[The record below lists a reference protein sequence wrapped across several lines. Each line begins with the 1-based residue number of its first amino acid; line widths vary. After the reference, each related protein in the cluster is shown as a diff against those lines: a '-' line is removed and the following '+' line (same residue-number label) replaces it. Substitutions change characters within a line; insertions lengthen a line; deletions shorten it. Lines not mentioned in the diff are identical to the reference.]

1 MKSSEQMVQSL
12 FQRREQYSH
21 RQKIRRNVIT
31 GVATAV
37 IFCLCGVTA
46 WGISREPGGVTEQP
60 PVQLEEPVLTE
71 GPEKILLA
79 HKIVI
84 TPLESIPSASIMGI
98 ARMRDDFVEM
108 SVEEMKAYYGRDYF
122 PDVPDDLQM
131 QKHNPGIFKRH
142 GGTGETYWDE
152 DEFRYFNADQSRDV
166 SFRVAKGKIPFVDF
180 NVFDGTKEK
189 SNISGVEIPIGMTAI
204 GAYYTEFVY
213 DGVGFMIYAEGLTEM
228 EFVNMLASLLD

>member
-1 MKSSEQMVQSL
+1 MKSCEEMVESL
-12 FQRREQYSH
+12 FARAEQYRH
-21 RQKIRRNVIT
+21 RQKNRRNVIT

-37 IFCLCGVTA
+37 ICCLCGVTV
-46 WGISREPGGVTEQP
+46 WGISREQGGVTEQP
-60 PVQLEEPVLTE
+60 PVQMEEPVSTE
-71 GPEKILLA
+71 GPAKILLA

-108 SVEEMKAYYGRDYF
+108 SVEEMKAYYGRDYI

-180 NVFDGTKEK
+180 NVFDGTTEK
-189 SNISGVEIPIGMTAI
+189 SNISGVEIPIGMTAS

-213 DGVGFMIYAEGLTEM
+213 EGVGFMIYAEGLTEM
-228 EFVNMLASLLD
+228 EFVNILASLLD